1 MAHKKPG
8 SPQLK
13 AGVMGWPVDHSL
25 SPKVHGFWLRHYAIN
40 GTYERLA
47 VASDDFAQRLRNL
60 AQDGFVGVNI
70 TVPYKETALTVVD
83 ELDPLARRIGAVNTV
98 QVRSDGS
105 LFGFNTDG
113 FGFLEN
119 LKSASG
125 AFDAHLGPAVVL
137 GAGGAA
143 RAVLVALLDAGAPE
157 IWLVNRTRARADQL
171 VADLTDQNHGERGL
185 WERIL
190 KVGEW
195 SRRGDYLDGAALLV
209 NTTILGMTGQLPL
222 DLDLTALPAN
232 AVVNDIVYV
241 PLETDLLARA
251 RARGNRTVDG
261 LGMLLHQARPGFA
274 AWFGPLPVVNEALR
288 THVLAGL

>member
-1 MAHKKPG
+1 
-8 SPQLK
+8 
-13 AGVMGWPVDHSL
+13 MGWPVDHSL